1 MASNRAS
8 SRIISLKRILSY
20 TLLVELYNVTVIL
33 LDAALH
39 SDSPLK
45 GLGFRTAAGMF
56 IQTIIPDV
64 IIILAVFLIVFY
76 ITRRSEWLLR
86 HTFLKVASDVILSVA
101 TAFAVYRLFYIVV
114 LWRSPGMKLNWNE
127 AFMNVTL
134 ILLIVEIIYYAH
146 NYRDT
151 VKKVELA
158 RRETLQYKY
167 NVLKSQVNPHFLF
180 NSLNILSSLIDEDIR
195 KSHMFID
202 AFSELYRYIMEQQD
216 KQEVDV
222 KEEIECMQSF
232 ISILKMRHMN
242 QFDVKVTGMDNI
254 HGHKLIPMTL
264 QPLIENITK
273 HNIISTKYPMKAE
286 IRIMSDSI
294 EIVNPVRKRDRSSGN
309 GIGLRLVSEQYR
321 MYGKKVTINDT
332 GDSFSVRIP
341 YLQ

>member
-1 MASNRAS
+1 
-8 SRIISLKRILSY
+8 
-20 TLLVELYNVTVIL
+20 
-33 LDAALH
+33 
-39 SDSPLK
+39 
-45 GLGFRTAAGMF
+45 
-56 IQTIIPDV
+56 
-64 IIILAVFLIVFY
+64 
-76 ITRRSEWLLR
+76 
-86 HTFLKVASDVILSVA
+86 
-101 TAFAVYRLFYIVV
+101 
-114 LWRSPGMKLNWNE
+114 
-127 AFMNVTL
+127 
-134 ILLIVEIIYYAH
+134 
-146 NYRDT
+146 
-151 VKKVELA
+151 
-158 RRETLQYKY
+158 
-167 NVLKSQVNPHFLF
+167 
-180 NSLNILSSLIDEDIR
+180 LIDEDIH